1 MVEKITTTLK
11 LAGLT
16 SKINEIIDNLVSSLT
31 GLSDVQTSS
40 PSSGQVLGYDGSK
53 WTNTDKTLV
62 TFRDW
67 T

>member
-1 MVEKITTTLK
+1 MVDKITTTLK
-11 LAGLT
+11 FATLT

-40 PSSGQVLGYDGSK
+40 PTSGQVLGYDGTK

-67 T
+67 N